1 MALFRRVAPAGRALS
16 LVAATTMRVV
26 GTTAAR
32 SILWGEFWEQAFG
45 VVNATLPPLTAN
57 ISCAHGVSGTTSAT
71 LDPLTPSITGAHG
84 VAGTVNATLPSLAAG
99 ITAGH
104 GVSGT
109 GAGALQGLQ
118 LDAQGAF
125 VVWGPITA
133 TLPPLVLSAA
143 GSHGIVGAINSTLP
157 DLVIVMTGETS
168 SLQNST
174 FVVMAGTDLVA
185 ESLSST
191 DSTCETLTTDYVSE
205 DP

>member
-1 MALFRRVAPAGRALS
+1 MCSRCQRYHQRNFS
-16 LVAATTMRVV
+16 T
-26 GTTAAR
+26 
-32 SILWGEFWEQAFG
+32 
-45 VVNATLPPLTAN
+45 
-57 ISCAHGVSGTTSAT
+57 
-71 LDPLTPSITGAHG
+71 LTPSITGAHG

-99 ITAGH
+99 ITADH

-125 VVWGPITA
+125 VVWGQSRPHCRRSC
-133 TLPPLVLSAA
+133 SAA